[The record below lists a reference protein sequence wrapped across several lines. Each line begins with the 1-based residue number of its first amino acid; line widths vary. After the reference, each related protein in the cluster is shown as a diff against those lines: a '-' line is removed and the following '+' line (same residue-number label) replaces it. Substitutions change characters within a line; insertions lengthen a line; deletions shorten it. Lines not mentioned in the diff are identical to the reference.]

1 MRKFI
6 RLFVFLSLNYV
17 DAAFAS
23 GCILNTNSGLNF
35 GEYNVIDSSPK
46 DSESQIILTCDTF
59 ASPVITVEIGPS
71 STSNSI
77 NTRQMHHSS
86 SRGQLEYNLFLDGAR
101 TLIWGDSYSGT
112 PLMLT
117 NVNDNT
123 PRQLSVYGRIPANQ
137 NPVLGIYSDFVTVT
151 VLP

>member
-6 RLFVFLSLNYV
+6 RLFLFLYFSYI

-23 GCILNTNSGLNF
+23 GCIVNTNSGLNF

-77 NTRQMHHSS
+77 NTRQMHHNLSS
-86 SRGQLEYNLFLDGAR
+86 SQLDERCLSSKK
-101 TLIWGDSYSGT
+101 LI
-112 PLMLT
+112 
-117 NVNDNT
+117 
-123 PRQLSVYGRIPANQ
+123 RA
-137 NPVLGIYSDFVTVT
+137 
-151 VLP
+151 

>member
-1 MRKFI
+1 
-6 RLFVFLSLNYV
+6 LFLFLYFSYI

-23 GCILNTNSGLNF
+23 GCIVNTNSGLNF

-77 NTRQMHHSS
+77 NTRQMHHNLSS
-86 SRGQLEYNLFLDGAR
+86 SQLDYNLFVDSAR
-101 TLIWGDSYSGT
+101 NQIWGDLTSGI
-112 PLMLT
+112 PLVLT
-117 NVNDNT
+117 NINDNVS
-123 PRQLSVYGRIPANQ
+123 RQISVYGRIPSGQ
-137 NPVLGIYSDFVTVT
+137 NPAAGQYSDSVTVT